1 MAATTP
7 ENKSLVAFTL
17 PGTPYSVQMARF
29 YVRTALG
36 YHDLGDYAVNAEIVT
51 SELVTNAIQHVCG
64 DGTGTVKVTLLRAR
78 NPETVTVVVTDSS
91 PQGPV
96 TREAPTTGER
106 GRGLRIVDELS
117 DYWGWNPENDGKTV
131 YAVLAKQNED
141 VIGERRGAVG
151 KIPEG
156 QCVIAGVN
164 IRLLRERRGWS
175 QAKLGELMGWQS
187 ASTVCAAE
195 GHRDGRQRGFT
206 TEEIEQLAAL
216 FGVCPSQLTTRCA
229 NCGGHPP
236 AGFACLACRATPG
249 SDRSAP
255 AARPDPVLHVHAA
268 ARG

>member
-7 ENKSLVAFTL
+7 EATSLVAFTL

-29 YVRTALG
+29 YVRAALG
-36 YHDLGDYAVNAEIVT
+36 YHDLGDYAVNVEMVT
-51 SELVTNAIQHVCG
+51 SELVTNAIQHVCR

-78 NPETVTVVVTDSS
+78 NPEAVTVVVTDSS
-91 PQGPV
+91 PEAPV
-96 TREAPTTGER
+96 TRQAPDDSEQ

-117 DYWGWNPENDGKTV
+117 DCWGWNPQNDGKAV
-131 YAVLAKQNED
+131 YAVLTKQREH
-141 VIGERRGAVG
+141 VTEGRRGEVG
-151 KIPEG
+151 KIPEE
-156 QCVIAGVN
+156 QCAIAGVN
-164 IRLLRERRGWS
+164 IRVLRQRRGWT
-175 QAKLGELMGWQS
+175 QAKLGELMGWPS
-187 ASTVCAAE
+187 ASTVCTAE

-206 TEEIEQLAAL
+206 TQEIEQLAAL
-216 FGVCPSQLTTRCA
+216 FGVWPSQLTTRCA

-255 AARPDPVLHVHAA
+255 AARPDPVQHVHAA